1 MVEQAPAWA
10 APVVVGVLML
20 LALTGAWL
28 DVALAAGR
36 PRLAVPFQETARLLV
51 QQRRTTTAPDPL
63 LWRMGG
69 ASLLVV
75 ACLMI
80 AVVPW
85 GGWTMLDSP
94 VGVVWF
100 NAMDVLLWAAL
111 WCAGWGANSAWPLVG
126 GHRFL
131 AQALAYELPLM
142 FALISP
148 ALAAGSLRMADVQAA
163 QDGLWFVVL
172 MPVAFAVLLI
182 SVLAFSVWGPF
193 SSPMGR
199 DLGGAVLAET
209 SGVDRLLVLVGRYAL
224 LAAGA
229 AVAVPLFLGGGGGPV
244 LPPVMWSV
252 VKTVT
257 VLALLVATRRRFALL
272 RPERFAELAWLVGVP
287 LVLLQVLVVAV
298 YVLVR
303 S

>member
-28 DVALAAGR
+28 DAALAAGR

-85 GGWTMLDSP
+85 GGWTMLDSS

-172 MPVAFAVLLI
+172 MPVAFAVLMI

-272 RPERFAELAWLVGVP
+272 RPERFAELAWLVGMP
-287 LVLLQVLVVAV
+287 LVLLQVLIVAV
-298 YVLVR
+298 YVLAR

>member
-28 DVALAAGR
+28 DAALAAGR

-85 GGWTMLDSP
+85 GGWTMLDSS

-126 GHRFL
+126 GHRLL

-244 LPPVMWSV
+244 LPPVIWSV

-272 RPERFAELAWLVGVP
+272 RPERFAELAWLVGMP
-287 LVLLQVLVVAV
+287 LVLLQVLIVAV

>member
-1 MVEQAPAWA
+1 VVEQAPAWA

-28 DVALAAGR
+28 DAALAAGR

-272 RPERFAELAWLVGVP
+272 RPERFAELAWLVGMP
-287 LVLLQVLVVAV
+287 LVLLQVLIVAV
-298 YVLVR
+298 YVLVT